1 MNSNPGQGKYL
12 YVDEGHLDYRE
23 RTEKDPPL
31 IKRYSVEAERIAG

>member
-23 RTEKDPPL
+23 RTEKDRHSSSDTAW
-31 IKRYSVEAERIAG
+31 KRNV